1 MSSTLIRG
9 GLIVTALG
17 RYEADVLAV
26 DGKIVQIGAG
36 LDVAADHVFDAR
48 GQYVIPGGVDPH
60 AHMKITFKGV
70 PSADDFTA
78 ATIAA
83 AHGGTTTV
91 FDFAF
96 QEFGQPL
103 PDAMAE
109 WHAALAAA
117 PPVTDVGA
125 HLVIRDL
132 TDPARVDELRE
143 IPAQGVTSFKLFMAY
158 RNQFMVGDPAMWNTM
173 KVAAETGAI
182 VLVHAENGDAI
193 DALISEALAAGNT
206 APPFHGTTRPIET
219 EAEAVTRAIM
229 FAELTGAKTYIVH
242 TTCGP
247 AIAPIVAAK
256 MRGLPVYGETC
267 PQYLLHDDSLL
278 QGGDEGLKGIFSPP
292 PRPAPAQD
300 ELWHALAGVG
310 LDTIGT
316 DHCAFPYT
324 MRLERLEEDFSK
336 VPNGVPGI
344 EERLELIFD
353 RGVRAGRLTLEQWV
367 DLCCTT
373 PARLMGLGGRKGVIE
388 VGADADLVIWD
399 PERTR
404 TLSVATQKSNCDY
417 NLYEGWQVTG
427 TPSAVIAGGVPL
439 VVDGALVDQPA
450 RGFLARGAAVE
461 AAGV

>member
-1 MSSTLIRG
+1 MSSTLITG
-9 GLIVTALG
+9 GTVVTASG
-17 RYEADVLAV
+17 TYTADVLAV
-26 DGKIVQIGAG
+26 DGTIVQIGTG
-36 LDVAADHVFDAR
+36 IDFAADHVFDAR

-60 AHMKITFKGV
+60 AHMKITFKEV
-70 PSADDFTA
+70 PSADNFTA

-91 FDFAF
+91 FDFTF
-96 QEFGQPL
+96 QEFGQSL

-109 WHAALAAA
+109 WYAALREA
-117 PPVTDVGA
+117 PPVTDLA
-125 HLVIRDL
+125 THLVLRDL

-143 IPAQGVTSFKLFMAY
+143 IPATGVTSFKLFMAY
-158 RNQFMVGDPAMWNTM
+158 RDQFMVGDPAMWNTM

-193 DALISEALAAGNT
+193 DALIDEAVAAGNHS
-206 APPFHGTTRPIET
+206 PPYHALTRPIET
-219 EAEAVTRAIM
+219 EVEAVTRAVM

-247 AIAPIVAAK
+247 ALEPIVAAK
-256 MRGLPVYGETC
+256 LRGLPVYGETC
-267 PQYLLHDDSLL
+267 PQYMLHDDSLL

-300 ELWHALAGVG
+300 ELWNALAGTGIDVV
-310 LDTIGT
+310 GT
-316 DHCAFPYT
+316 DHCAFPFS
-324 MRLERLEEDFSK
+324 MRLERLQEDFSK

-344 EERLELIFD
+344 EERLMLLYD
-353 RGVRAGRLTLEQWV
+353 RGVRTGRITIEQWV
-367 DLCCTT
+367 DACCTT
-373 PARLMGLGGRKGVIE
+373 PAELMGLGGRKGVVA

-399 PERTR
+399 PAREK
-404 TLSVATQKSNCDY
+404 TLTVDTQKSNCDY
-417 NLYEGWQVTG
+417 NLYEGWTVTG
-427 TPSAVIAGGVPL
+427 VPSAVIVDGTPL
-439 VVDGALVDQPA
+439 VVDGELVDQPE